1 MAFDGYFIFDG
12 SEVINVARTEQYAK
26 NLGARWLRPQYN
38 NDSLG
43 YMVGDGP
50 TYKTPLLDDA
60 PWVDEDLPESLDFLG
75 AYPLGIDGL
84 ESATRQAVVFES
96 IGNGGVVRN
105 IRHGTKSMV
114 FNIALCAV
122 SEEGAEYGIRWLKQV
137 LNGSPCGGG
146 TNQVECSGAD
156 LCYLSAAPQME
167 LPHPLDGYTLSAG
180 TGSGT
185 YGEGLYGDGTYGSG
199 SGSSVVLVPPATP
212 PYFNPEPCLTPYLR
226 TLRNVTV
233 TQGPVVTGK
242 RLLSDGSAVWIAS
255 FTAVA
260 GTPYEFGAEVPII
273 EGFMGSDAAP
283 WAPGITGGQYTSGPY
298 VVQEVQ
304 CPVPTYKPVYD
315 PLCPAVIPPPPPA
328 SVAMGCFPT
337 PKNWYR
343 RHITIPEANI
353 PLWGDVVPKIEV
365 HADTEVRGLRLRF
378 YADPYNTNDPNVDPC
393 AYCGDILISYVP
405 SNSTLVFDAVDQ
417 EVYIQYQGAG
427 RRRADSLVFKTDG
440 TPFEWPVLSCG
451 MSYIVTF
458 DMPQTQVVPRVD
470 LSLTPRVI

>member
-1 MAFDGYFIFDG
+1 
-12 SEVINVARTEQYAK
+12 
-26 NLGARWLRPQYN
+26 
-38 NDSLG
+38 
-43 YMVGDGP
+43 
-50 TYKTPLLDDA
+50 
-60 PWVDEDLPESLDFLG
+60 
-75 AYPLGIDGL
+75 
-84 ESATRQAVVFES
+84 VVFES